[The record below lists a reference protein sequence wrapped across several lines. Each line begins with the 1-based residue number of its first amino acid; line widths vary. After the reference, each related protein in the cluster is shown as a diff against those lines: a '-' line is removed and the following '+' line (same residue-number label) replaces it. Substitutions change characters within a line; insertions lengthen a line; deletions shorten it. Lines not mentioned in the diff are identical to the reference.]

1 VTPCVTVRWVRY
13 RLLGPLEVDVAGRR
27 LEISA
32 ARDRILLAML
42 LLQPNRVVTL
52 PRLVDAVWGDAA
64 PATARAQLH
73 TCVSRLRRQ
82 LPGTI
87 HTDTAGYRAVVA
99 ADELDTLVFAHL
111 VADGRAAL
119 AAGEL
124 QTARKHL
131 RDALELWR
139 GPALAGVDSPS
150 VQAAAVALE
159 ERRGSALE
167 DCIDVELQLGLQAE
181 LISQLT
187 GLTEQHPLRERLHGQ
202 LMTALARV
210 GRTADA
216 LSVYRRLAGALDEQL
231 GLAPSAALQEV
242 YRGLLQPQPARSPA
256 RGAERAAPAAA
267 PTPWTLPRDVADFSG
282 RDDLVAGLVA
292 AARAGLPG
300 DPGGGHRD
308 DLPVVLTVDGMAG
321 VGKTSLAVH
330 VAHLVADR
338 YPDGRLFVDLRAHSE
353 RPPVAPHD
361 AVGLLLRHLGVDA
374 ERIPADPDERVARW
388 RSELAQRRMLVV
400 LDNAADPAQVT
411 PLLPGSSASLVI
423 ITSRRRLAGLDG
435 AHSVSLDVLD
445 DTDAARFVA
454 TVVGARAAA
463 DPHATAEVVRL
474 CGGLP
479 LALRLAAARLAH
491 RPSWTVAD
499 LAERLRQAN
508 PAPVDLTVDGRSPHA
523 AFDLSY
529 KQLDE
534 PARRLFR
541 LAGLHPSGEFAVRAA
556 AALADLPVRAADEL
570 LGRLVDA
577 HLLIEPVAGRFR
589 LHDLLREYAA
599 QLAAADPER
608 DAATGRMLDFY
619 LQSTAAA
626 TRPWERQ
633 RHRGAIDTGD
643 VLPWVPRFPDTA
655 GTRRWLDL
663 EIGNLIGVTHLADR
677 LGRHRHTCLLTRALW
692 SYLFRN
698 SMNDVSTDLHRRA
711 LAAAEALGD
720 DDLIAMSHNYLASA
734 YARAGH
740 QDAAA
745 RHLIRIVEHPVWGP
759 RAQSNLAAVY
769 QFAGRLT
776 EALELLDRSMAAMHT
791 GEAATLS
798 GQWTCL
804 STILWQ
810 LGRTDEA
817 LAAARR
823 THAAG
828 RAAGSAQLAVSGAL
842 ELGIIRQRLGQHR
855 LAVLLLGWIVEHA
868 GPEVGPAVRCEARS
882 ALGLSLVMTGRTGEG
897 LRLLY
902 DAQRDAEH
910 LDPHTGCLT
919 GNNLGAGLHATGR
932 PDEAKLMYARAL
944 ERAMRIGYRYEQ
956 ARAYHGLGTC
966 TDDPRL
972 SRDRLQAALDLYA
985 AMGVPPPA
993 RAATRLRG
1001 IDGPDGK

>member
-1 VTPCVTVRWVRY
+1 MRY

-64 PATARAQLH
+64 PVTARAQLH

-99 ADELDTLVFAHL
+99 DDDLDTLVFAQL

-119 AAGEL
+119 TAGEL
-124 QTARKHL
+124 GTARKHL

-159 ERRGSALE
+159 ERHNAAVE

-216 LSVYRRLAGALDEQL
+216 ITVYLRLAESLDEQL
-231 GLAPSAALQEV
+231 GLAPGPALQEL
-242 YRGLLQPQPARSPA
+242 YRGLLQPQPVASPTSPA
-256 RGAERAAPAAA
+256 APLGHPARIVPV
-267 PTPWTLPRDVADFSG
+267 PTPWTLPRDIADFSG
-282 RDDLVAGLVA
+282 RDALVARLVT
-292 AARAGLPG
+292 AARAG
-300 DPGGGHRD
+300 RD

-330 VAHLVADR
+330 VAHLVADG
-338 YPDGRLFVDLRAHSE
+338 YPDGRLFVDLHAHSE
-353 RPPVAPHD
+353 RPPHAPHD
-361 AVGLLLRHLGVDA
+361 AIGLLLRHLGIDP

-388 RSELAQRRMLVV
+388 RSELAHRRMLVV

-411 PLLPGSSASLVI
+411 PLLPGASASLVI
-423 ITSRRRLAGLDG
+423 ITSRRRLGGLDG

-491 RPSWTVAD
+491 RPSWSVAD
-499 LAERLRQAN
+499 LAERLRRAN
-508 PAPVDLTVDGRSPHA
+508 PAPIDLTVDGRSPHA

-529 KQLDE
+529 RQLDE
-534 PARRLFR
+534 PARRMFR
-541 LAGLHPSGEFAVRAA
+541 LTGLHPSGEFAVRVA
-556 AALADLPVRAADEL
+556 AALADLPIRDTDEL

-599 QLAAADPER
+599 ELTADDPER
-608 DAATGRMLDFY
+608 DAATERMLDFY

-626 TRPWERQ
+626 TRRWEQ
-633 RHRGAIDTGD
+633 NRHRGAIDTGE
-643 VLPWVPRFPDTA
+643 VLPSVPRFTDMA

-663 EIGNLIGVTHLADR
+663 ETGNLIGVTLLADR

-698 SMNDVSTDLHRRA
+698 SMNDVSIDLHRRA
-711 LAAAEALGD
+711 LAAAEAIGD
-720 DDLIAMSHNYLASA
+720 ADLVAMTHNYLASA

-740 QDAAA
+740 QDEAA
-745 RHLIRIVEHPVWGP
+745 RHLNSIVEHPVWGP

-769 QFAGRLT
+769 QFSGRLT
-776 EALELLDRSMAAMHT
+776 EALELLERSMSAIYAN
-791 GEAATLS
+791 EAALF
-798 GQWTCL
+798 GVQWTCL

-810 LGRTDEA
+810 LGRTEEA
-817 LAAARR
+817 LATARR

-828 RAAGSAQLAVSGAL
+828 RASGSAQLAITGAL

-855 LAVLLLGWIVEHA
+855 HAVLLLRWILGHY
-868 GPEVGPAVRCEARS
+868 GPEVGPAVECETRS
-882 ALGLSLVMTGRTGEG
+882 VLGLSLTALGCTAEG
-897 LRLLY
+897 LELLHA
-902 DAQRDAEH
+902 AQRNAEH
-910 LDPHTGCLT
+910 LDPHTACMT
-919 GNNLGAGLHATGR
+919 ANNLGAGLLAAGR
-932 PDEAKLMYARAL
+932 AEEAKTVHARAL

-956 ARAYHGLGTC
+956 ARAYYGLGVCST
-966 TDDPRL
+966 DPRL
-972 SRDRLQAALDLYA
+972 SRQRLQAALDLYD
-985 AMGVPPPA
+985 AMGITERDLV
-993 RAATRLRG
+993 AARLRA
-1001 IDGPDGK
+1001 IDETAGK

>member
-1 VTPCVTVRWVRY
+1 MRY

-32 ARDRILLAML
+32 TRDRILLAML
-42 LLQPNRVVTL
+42 LLHPNRVVTL

-64 PATARAQLH
+64 PVTARAQLH

-82 LPGTI
+82 LPDTI

-99 ADELDTLVFAHL
+99 DDDLDTLVFAQL
-111 VADGRAAL
+111 VTDGRAAL
-119 AAGEL
+119 NAGEL
-124 QTARKHL
+124 NTARKHL

-150 VQAAAVALE
+150 VQAAAVALQ
-159 ERRGSALE
+159 ERHNAAVE

-216 LSVYRRLAGALDEQL
+216 ISVYLRLAEALDEEL
-231 GLAPSAALQEV
+231 GLAPGAALQEL
-242 YRGLLQPQPARSPA
+242 YRGLLQPQPVASPA
-256 RGAERAAPAAA
+256 ERSARVVPV
-267 PTPWTLPRDVADFSG
+267 PTPWTLPRDIADFSG
-282 RDDLVAGLVA
+282 RDALVERLVA
-292 AARAGLPG
+292 AARAV
-300 DPGGGHRD
+300 RD
-308 DLPVVLTVDGMAG
+308 DLPVVLTIDGMAG

-338 YPDGRLFVDLRAHSE
+338 YPDGRLFVDLRAHGE
-353 RPPVAPHD
+353 RPPHAPHD
-361 AVGLLLRHLGVDA
+361 AVGMLLRHLGIDP
-374 ERIPADPDERVARW
+374 ERIPTDPDERVARW
-388 RSELAQRRMLVV
+388 RSELAHRRMLVV

-411 PLLPGSSASLVI
+411 PLLPGASASLVVV
-423 ITSRRRLAGLDG
+423 TSRRRLGGLDG
-435 AHSVSLDVLD
+435 AHPVSLDVLD

-491 RPSWTVAD
+491 RPSWSVAD

-508 PAPVDLTVDGRSPHA
+508 PAPIDLTVDGRSPHA
-523 AFDLSY
+523 AFELSY
-529 KQLDE
+529 RQLDE
-534 PARRLFR
+534 PARRMFR
-541 LAGLHPSGEFAVRAA
+541 LAGLHPSGEFAVRVA
-556 AALADLPVRAADEL
+556 AALADLPVRDTDEL

-599 QLAAADPER
+599 GLAGEDSER
-608 DAATGRMLDFY
+608 DAATERMLDFY

-626 TRPWERQ
+626 TRQWEQ
-633 RHRGAIDTGD
+633 HRHRGAIDIGE
-643 VLPWVPRFPDTA
+643 VLPSVPRFTDMA
-655 GTRRWLDL
+655 GTLRWLDL
-663 EIGNLIGVTHLADR
+663 EIGNLIGVTLLADR

-698 SMNDVSTDLHRRA
+698 SMNDVSLDLHRRA
-711 LAAAEALGD
+711 LAAAEATGD
-720 DDLIAMSHNYLASA
+720 DNLVAMTHNYLASA

-740 QDAAA
+740 QDDAA
-745 RHLIRIVEHPVWGP
+745 RHLNRIVEHPVWGP

-769 QFAGRLT
+769 QFSGRLT
-776 EALELLDRSMAAMHT
+776 EALELLERSMAAIYAD
-791 GEAATLS
+791 EAVIF
-798 GQWTCL
+798 GVQWTCL
-804 STILWQ
+804 STVLWQ
-810 LGRTDEA
+810 LGRTEEA
-817 LAAARR
+817 IAAARR
-823 THAAG
+823 THAVG
-828 RAAGSAQLAVSGAL
+828 RASGSARLAVNGAI

-855 LAVLLLGWIVEHA
+855 QAVLLLRWILGHS
-868 GPEVGPAVRCEARS
+868 GPDVGPSVECEARS
-882 ALGLSLVMTGRTGEG
+882 ILGLSLTALGRTAEG
-897 LRLLY
+897 LELLHA
-902 DAQRDAEH
+902 AQRDAEH
-910 LDPHTGCLT
+910 LDPHTACLT
-919 GNNLGAGLHATGR
+919 GNNLGAGLFTAGR
-932 PDEAKLMYARAL
+932 AEEAKLVHARAL

-956 ARAYHGLGTC
+956 ARAYYGLGLCST
-966 TDDPRL
+966 DPRL
-972 SRDRLQAALDLYA
+972 SRQRLQAALDLYD
-985 AMGVPPPA
+985 AMGVTE
-993 RAATRLRG
+993 RDVVAARLRAV
-1001 IDGPDGK
+1001 DEPAGK